1 MNHHSTIPSEKAS
14 SANQISYD
22 RSENNSVKLRF
33 ECKLLSQMLESDGIT
48 CSDDEEQNVLRQ
60 FYVVAAARLK
70 RIFDTKRYR
79 ERFIFTIRDS
89 NLEANNLPIEEGIST
104 FETLF
109 NDCLGE
115 IMVLISMT
123 QF

>member
-1 MNHHSTIPSEKAS
+1 MDHHKNNYKFAYENHDTHDQSGNNKSFTFAS
-14 SANQISYD
+14 DLLLQI
-22 RSENNSVKLRF
+22 
-33 ECKLLSQMLESDGIT
+33 LESDEIT
-48 CSDDEEQNVLRQ
+48 CEEQDVLRE
-60 FYVVAAARLK
+60 FYNVAAARLK
-70 RIFDTKRYR
+70 RIFDSKRYR
-79 ERFIFTIRDS
+79 DRFIYTIRGS
-89 NLEANNLPIEEGIST
+89 NIKLPIEDGIST